1 MRSLVFV
8 VLALH
13 AAASEACWAP
23 PPKQLIGIDEQ
34 LGQAMDV
41 AVGQVIG
48 ATPLGDQQVEYRFLV
63 LEQLAG
69 PAQKVFTVMGGP
81 AERSDKDST
90 FDHHRDV
97 AFWARGGGRTMNG
110 SDCVIRPGFVVGN
123 SYLVFLGSTPTW
135 RSFEKIDMIDGIA
148 DPDDKWLAYV
158 KARLAG
164 TATGRDGAPDDER
177 VGR

>member
-23 PPKQLIGIDEQ
+23 PPRQLIGIDEQ

-135 RSFEKIDMIDGIA
+135 RSFEKIDMIVGIA